1 MKKSFLSHILLLTFL
16 IVFVIFVLAPVA
28 FGQPGASVSRT
39 QCKVW
44 DDAFLTIFNWAL
56 VIVFIAALVLSL
68 LSGLLGRLIWS
79 FTSPNIRILIV
90 TFSCLL
96 LMILGVG
103 LGPWT
108 IGLGRAWFSGI
119 DPRYFDCTSTQFGA
133 EGLFAG
139 QLGAGVSAIAQTPAI
154 IVALSA
160 AAILGGILALL
171 ISSTALRV
179 LGVPAKVKGEQV

>member
-1 MKKSFLSHILLLTFL
+1 MKKSPLCHTLRLMFLMVF
-16 IVFVIFVLAPVA
+16 IVFLLAPVA
-28 FGQPGASVSRT
+28 LGQPGATISRT
-39 QCKVW
+39 QCKQW

-56 VIVFIAALVLSL
+56 VTVFIAALVLSL
-68 LSGLLGRLIWS
+68 LSGLLGKLIWS
-79 FTSPNIRILIV
+79 FTSPNIRIVGITL
-90 TFSCLL
+90 SCLL

-119 DPRYFDCTSTQFGA
+119 DPRYFDCASMQFGA

-139 QLGAGVSAIAQTPAI
+139 QLGAGVPAIAQTPAI

>member
-1 MKKSFLSHILLLTFL
+1 MRKSFLCDTLRLTFL
-16 IVFVIFVLAPVA
+16 VVFIVFLLAPMA
-28 FGQPGASVSRT
+28 MGQSGTSISRT

-56 VIVFIAALVLSL
+56 LTVFIATLVLSL
-68 LSGLLGRLIWS
+68 LSGLLGRLIWL
-79 FTSPNIRILIV
+79 FTSPNIRIVVV

-96 LMILGVG
+96 LMVLGVG

-108 IGLGRAWFSGI
+108 IGLGLAWFSGI
-119 DPRYFDCTSTQFGA
+119 DPRYFDCSSTQFGA

-139 QLGAGVSAIAQTPAI
+139 QIGAGVSAIAQTPAI
-154 IVALSA
+154 IISLSA
-160 AAILGGILALL
+160 TAILGGILAFL

-179 LGVPAKVKGEQV
+179 MGVPAKVKGEQV